1 MRKFQFTVNFGAK
14 PSRFYSVRQRKI
26 QKTKAFY
33 AVVASTF
40 SVWSPLKEATLTWV
54 TKVYNLLVESS
65 SSLRIRARRTRHL
78 KGTFLKINEKICEN
92 ERYHPYTLLFDEKS
106 VRDISENIEQKF
118 RTLGFDEKNCGSLQT
133 SRTYLPGSQA
143 CAKREFLL

>member
-1 MRKFQFTVNFGAK
+1 MTIFFLKCYFDVLKIRQFSYSNLTRFKWPKIFNTFLKAK
-14 PSRFYSVRQRKI
+14 PSRFYSVRQWKI

-40 SVWSPLKEATLTWV
+40 SVWSPLKLATLTWV

-78 KGTFLKINEKICEN
+78 KGTFLKKEIKKFCEN
-92 ERYHPYTLLFDEKS
+92 EEIPVLHIMIWREKLWVAS
-106 VRDISENIEQKF
+106 CKDRFID
-118 RTLGFDEKNCGSLQT
+118 
-133 SRTYLPGSQA
+133 
-143 CAKREFLL
+143 